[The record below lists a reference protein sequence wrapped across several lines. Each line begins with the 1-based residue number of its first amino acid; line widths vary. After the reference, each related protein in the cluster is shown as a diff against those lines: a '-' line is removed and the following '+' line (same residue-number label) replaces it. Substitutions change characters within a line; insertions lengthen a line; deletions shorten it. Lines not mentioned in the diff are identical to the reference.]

1 MITEKMYRYL
11 GRNGNITTHIKL
23 ESIDPILMINLKAST
38 GKILTDG
45 VKKVYSVI
53 VFEDEID
60 NWTEI
65 DDIDGQK

>member
-1 MITEKMYRYL
+1 MTTQKMYRYL
-11 GRNGNITTHIKL
+11 GRNGSITTGIKL
-23 ESIDPILMINLKAST
+23 ENIDPISMVNLKAST

-45 VKKVYSVI
+45 AKKVYSVI
-53 VFEDEID
+53 VFEDEVD

>member
-1 MITEKMYRYL
+1 MTTQKMYRYL
-11 GRNGNITTHIKL
+11 GRNGSITTGIKL
-23 ESIDPILMINLKAST
+23 ENIDPILMVNLKAST